1 MGVRQKEK
9 GEMRLRIGN
18 EAGGMIWKISN
29 CY

>member
-18 EAGGMIWKISN
+18 KAGGLIWKISN

>member
-9 GEMRLRIGN
+9 GEMKLRIGN
-18 EAGGMIWKISN
+18 EAGGLIWKISN